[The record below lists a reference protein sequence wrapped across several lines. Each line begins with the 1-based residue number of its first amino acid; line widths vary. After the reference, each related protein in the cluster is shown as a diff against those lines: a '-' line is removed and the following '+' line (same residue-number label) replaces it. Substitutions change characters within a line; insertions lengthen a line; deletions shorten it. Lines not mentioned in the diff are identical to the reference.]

1 MQFLLV
7 YVVLKG
13 GGVRKCERIL
23 LYMCI
28 LRPEVD
34 VLFSVRLGQ
43 ALSRTTLLLYRK
55 AL

>member
-1 MQFLLV
+1 MQFVLV

-13 GGVRKCERIL
+13 GGVRKCERVL
-23 LYMCI
+23 LYVCI

-34 VLFSVRLGQ
+34 VLLSVCLGQ

-55 AL
+55 AM